1 MSRLFIWYTNNS
13 IYSFSHSWIFGSSSY
28 NTPSPTIVA
37 DLIDTNNLI
46 YVTGNANGTCY
57 DTSYKQIITH
67 DIPDV
72 SIINPGILC
81 SNQGFLNLTTLNN
94 SIYNSLTWTGNG
106 LLNSDGLLNPL
117 LVNDSSLIHLLNDSI
132 CLSSDS
138 LMIIVDIPIDP
149 SILSNDT
156 IYCENSFVQTPSVIN
171 SGGYWLGQGIDSLV
185 LLQVI

>member
-1 MSRLFIWYTNNS
+1 MFNFGDGSTSSLENPIKLYNSPGSYQITLVGEDSSGCQASLTSTEIITIDVTPIIDIQLSDSSLCLDYSFNITNNS

-46 YVTGNANGTCY
+46 YITGNANGTCY

-81 SNQGFLNLTTLNN
+81 
-94 SIYNSLTWTGNG
+94 
-106 LLNSDGLLNPL
+106 
-117 LVNDSSLIHLLNDSI
+117 
-132 CLSSDS
+132 
-138 LMIIVDIPIDP
+138 
-149 SILSNDT
+149 
-156 IYCENSFVQTPSVIN
+156 
-171 SGGYWLGQGIDSLV
+171 
-185 LLQVI
+185 